1 MIMKNNRKIDDLY
14 MMHREFI
21 WYKDIAYLTHLFLLS
36 FSSILLKENETEVF
50 QGLIKFSY

>member
-1 MIMKNNRKIDDLY
+1 MKNNRKIDDLY